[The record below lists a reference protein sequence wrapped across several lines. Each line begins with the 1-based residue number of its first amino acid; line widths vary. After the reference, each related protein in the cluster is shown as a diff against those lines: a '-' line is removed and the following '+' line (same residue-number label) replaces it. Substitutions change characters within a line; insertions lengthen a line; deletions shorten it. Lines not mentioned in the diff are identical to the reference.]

1 MQNAKKAPS
10 FLWLLIAAYA
20 IVLGALI
27 LVQLNQYKQIAN
39 LTKQFNITAENSI
52 GKLLLLVDLRKE
64 TDSLQA
70 NMVHLLLLKNEINHN
85 SLQPFKQKVEESS
98 LIYHL
103 FLKQFNGSGT
113 KKEHYQW
120 LDSLQYA
127 WEQNFS
133 LIEKIMH
140 RFQYANLSAAISL
153 YTQKQHFAYEK
164 MQDIIARLSDEV
176 KTKTTVQK
184 AALSNLVERREQA
197 FEWDG
202 LKILILLAVLG
213 CMVWVSF
220 IKSKKIYFLLAESRK
235 KYKKL
240 LEFSNEIIYKID
252 EKGNIT
258 YANKCFL
265 QTLGYMKEE
274 INELPFKSISSE
286 GYAIIEAQKN
296 NSGNVSQIILPF
308 NNVKLKTK
316 DGHPVFVEGNITLF
330 YQSKRLMGGEAY
342 LNNVT
347 EKVLLTERLKVSEE
361 KYRNV
366 FELSPLPMWIYDAA
380 TLFFIQVNEAA
391 VQHYGYAK
399 TEWLQMK
406 ISDIIYASDLPG
418 IQKVL
423 QIIEKKNDALNYTLQ
438 NLKKN
443 GTIIDVELRGIEFNY
458 EGKPARLVTV
468 LDVTERNQMGNRLS
482 KAVLDTQEQERFQ
495 ISAELHDNVNQI
507 LTGAVFT
514 LGLLNKS
521 ELDSGQKKAVE
532 TAHKYISMA
541 NEAIRKISH
550 RLAPPSFN
558 LVDFSDSIQMLL
570 NSMNIDRKYRIE
582 FAYNIEPGI
591 KMKEDAMLNIYRI
604 LQEQLNNIHK
614 YAEATLIEVSLN
626 VANGRAALY
635 IADNGKGFDIKA
647 PRTGIGLRN
656 IERRAALFSG
666 YCRIQSSP
674 GNGCSVKVLLPV

>member
-1 MQNAKKAPS
+1 MKEKEFLRLFKQHVVQHLKMKGHTKKDIM
-10 FLWLLIAAYA
+10 F
-20 IVLGALI
+20 
-27 LVQLNQYKQIAN
+27 
-39 LTKQFNITAENSI
+39 
-52 GKLLLLVDLRKE
+52 
-64 TDSLQA
+64 
-70 NMVHLLLLKNEINHN
+70 LLK
-85 SLQPFKQKVEESS
+85 Q
-98 LIYHL
+98 
-103 FLKQFNGSGT
+103 
-113 KKEHYQW
+113 
-120 LDSLQYA
+120 
-127 WEQNFS
+127 
-133 LIEKIMH
+133 H
-140 RFQYANLSAAISL
+140 R
-153 YTQKQHFAYEK
+153 
-164 MQDIIARLSDEV
+164 
-176 KTKTTVQK
+176 
-184 AALSNLVERREQA
+184 
-197 FEWDG
+197 
-202 LKILILLAVLG
+202 
-213 CMVWVSF
+213 CP
-220 IKSKKIYFLLAESRK
+220 
-235 KYKKL
+235 
-240 LEFSNEIIYKID
+240 LECGF
-252 EKGNIT
+252 
-258 YANKCFL
+258 C
-265 QTLGYMKEE
+265 
-274 INELPFKSISSE
+274 
-286 GYAIIEAQKN
+286 
-296 NSGNVSQIILPF
+296 
-308 NNVKLKTK
+308 
-316 DGHPVFVEGNITLF
+316 
-330 YQSKRLMGGEAY
+330 
-342 LNNVT
+342 
-347 EKVLLTERLKVSEE
+347 
-361 KYRNV
+361 
-366 FELSPLPMWIYDAA
+366 
-380 TLFFIQVNEAA
+380 
-391 VQHYGYAK
+391 
-399 TEWLQMK
+399 K
-406 ISDIIYASDLPG
+406 ISNYSY
-418 IQKVL
+418 
-423 QIIEKKNDALNYTLQ
+423 IEC
-438 NLKKN
+438 KKN

-591 KMKEDAMLNIYRI
+591 KMKEDAILNIYRI